1 MPITA
6 SHLGAGLHAAGLS
19 AAISSAAAA
28 GLVGEN
34 ATSLMVHLTFYRN
47 SPETNIIIT
56 LNNLIDWKVSQ
67 KTVKE
72 TIIVFDY
79 F

>member
-47 SPETNIIIT
+47 SPETNKYIT
-56 LNNLIDWKVSQ
+56 LNNLNDWKVNYYPEDC
-67 KTVKE
+67 K
-72 TIIVFDY
+72 
-79 F
+79 